1 MCGRHR
7 QVSWWEC
14 RAGCER
20 CAAPA
25 VGQFLPRR
33 CVRQRTAASNDTRRP
48 LQHTDHTPHHTTST
62 ISATHAYTKH
72 TNTHTHSYNDTTTQ
86 MTVYTCCLMMCRPAR
101 PVDANTSRRCAS
113 SQSYLVLLM
122 RWVNSSSIVIVL
134 HMTHASHT
142 VTLTLTFIIW
152 PHPSCNLTIL
162 WFKRCG
168 VNKQR
173 YYNMT
178 FFMNDDNETR
188 TTDLFCSGK

>member
-1 MCGRHR
+1 MVRMSCRLWTMCSTCSGSVLTSSLCSSTDR
-7 QVSWWEC
+7 SI
-14 RAGCER
+14 ER
-20 CAAPA
+20 YSS
-25 VGQFLPRR
+25 
-33 CVRQRTAASNDTRRP
+33 TASTYWP
-48 LQHTDHTPHHTTST
+48 HTTPHDVNN
-62 ISATHAYTKH
+62 ISYTRIHQTHEH
-72 TNTHTHSYNDTTTQ
+72 THTHSYNDTTTQ